1 MKMTNAEIRLAAAEN
16 GVRLWEVA
24 ETLGITDG
32 TLSRKLR
39 RELSPDEK
47 RRVLAIISDLAKR
60 GRR

>member
-1 MKMTNAEIRLAAAEN
+1 MTNVEIRLAAAEN

-24 ETLGITDG
+24 EILGITDG

-39 RELSPDEK
+39 RELPSDEK
-47 RRVLAIISDLAKR
+47 SRVLAIISDLAKN